1 MGISLV
7 VFEVINM
14 LRVLLDH
21 VACNG
26 AGDKE
31 MEMKC
36 DAALLKLLIAEMIA
50 IRLGF
55 LVA

>member
-7 VFEVINM
+7 VFGLINM

-31 MEMKC
+31 MERKC